1 MVKLK
6 INSIWMIYILVHLLS
21 AYIYP
26 KSYAQRSD
34 TLVVSL
40 KEAEEKFLKE
50 NLQLIA
56 SKYNISAADAQITQ
70 AKLWNNPNLSIEQNI
85 YNQSTKRYFD
95 FTRTGNTEL
104 QIEQLF
110 LLAGKKEKQVH
121 VSEIN
126 KQITEFSFY
135 DLLRNLKYQL
145 RTDFYNLYFLQN
157 SLRFYDH
164 SIPNITKTIL
174 SVENAYNKR
183 TMLLSEVIRLKA
195 LLLSLEN
202 EKLGIVTQV
211 SELQNDM
218 RVLMHDT
225 TKNSIYYIPNIDIQK
240 YDKVEF
246 DKMSV
251 DEIIQTGINNRP
263 DYKSAESTIKLDEA
277 NLNLQNSLAVP
288 DLTIGGRWSRAGSYI
303 PEYYALSFSIDLPFF
318 NRNQGNIESA
328 KLNLL
333 SDESSRQQSRNNAER
348 EILNAFHKAAET
360 DKLYKSIDKKFIS
373 QYDTLAEGVAE
384 NFRNRN
390 ITIVEFTD
398 FYESYRA
405 SIIQLNQ
412 IQNNMIDAI
421 ENLNFRTGTDL
432 INP

>member
-1 MVKLK
+1 VCAYTR
-6 INSIWMIYILVHLLS
+6 SIGN
-21 AYIYP
+21 
-26 KSYAQRSD
+26 D
-34 TLVVSL
+34 TLVISL
-40 KEAEEKFLKE
+40 KDAEEKFLKE

-56 SKYNISAADAQITQ
+56 SKYNITAAEAQITQ
-70 AKLWNNPNLSIEQNI
+70 AKLWSNPNLSIEQNI

-95 FTRTGNTEL
+95 FTRTGNTEF
-104 QIEQLF
+104 QISQLF

-145 RTDFYNLYFLQN
+145 RTDFYDLYFLQN
-157 SLRFYDH
+157 SLRFYNR
-164 SIPNITKTIL
+164 SIPNITKTIQ
-174 SVENAYNKR
+174 SVENAYSKR
-183 TMLLSEVIRLKA
+183 AMLLSEVIRLKA

-202 EKLGIVTQV
+202 EKLGIETQI

-225 TKNSIYYIPNIDIQK
+225 SMNSNYYIPRFDIQK
-240 YDKVEF
+240 YDNADF
-246 DKMSV
+246 NNLSID
-251 DEIIQTGINNRP
+251 DIISEGIKNRP
-263 DYKSAESTIKLDEA
+263 DYRSTESSVKLDQA
-277 NLNLQNSLAVP
+277 NLSLQNSLAVP

-318 NRNQGNIESA
+318 NRNQGNIEIA

-333 SDESSRQQSRNNAER
+333 SDEVNQMLSRTNAER
-348 EILNAFHKAAET
+348 EIRNAFHKAAET
-360 DKLYKSIDKKFIS
+360 DRLYKSIDKKFIS

-412 IQNNMIDAI
+412 IQNNRIDAI